1 MSVAAIPGQDPG
13 AKPGQEALRPPE
25 AANLWSSIQAF
36 LRWLD
41 QNGYESYDPYDIWGT
56 RYGLFS
62 RRIYYGHRLLG
73 SPLIAPILLMEVLCP
88 SLRRWLVGKGRFAT
102 ADAQLLL
109 GFLNLYEAKGG
120 SIFLEKARA
129 LSRDLL
135 QISVPGYSGF
145 CWGYPFDWQHNRGLW
160 KKNLP
165 FITATP
171 YCFEAFLRLFDLT
184 ADPAFLTI
192 ARSIAQFV
200 HKDLR
205 DTPTSPNAAAAS
217 YSPVDSSQVVNA
229 SAYRAMVLFEAA
241 GRFARPD
248 YRRSATLNLNFIL
261 QSQRADGAWLYAM
274 DEPAEQF
281 IDHFHTCFV
290 LKNLWKLNR
299 SLKSPAV
306 TEAIRRGFAYYH
318 GALFDSAGLPKPFVI
333 NPRRQIVRLEMYDF
347 AEAIS
352 LGVLLRHD
360 LPEAFPMAQR
370 LARLVTDQFQ
380 LSPGCF
386 VTRVYRGGRFHK
398 LPFLR
403 WPQAQLFL
411 ALTNMLMAE
420 PSLSAAAP
428 ACCATKN

>member
-241 GRFARPD
+241 DRFQIED
-248 YRRSATLNLNFIL
+248 YRQTASRNLNFIL
-261 QSQRADGAWLYAM
+261 QNQNQDGSWLYAV
-274 DEPAEQF
+274 DHASERF

-290 LKNLWKLNR
+290 LKNLAKINR
-299 SLKSPAV
+299 RLKSAEITGAV
-306 TEAIRRGFAYYH
+306 ARGYKYYRSALYDSSGMPKQFAIR
-318 GALFDSAGLPKPFVI
+318 
-333 NPRRQIVRLEMYDF
+333 PRTQIVRFELYDF

-352 LGVLLRHD
+352 LGCWLWPEI
-360 LPEAFPMAQR
+360 PEALDVARR
-370 LARLVTDQFQ
+370 LAGTVRDRFQ
-380 LSPGCF
+380 TASGHFL
-386 VTRVYRGGRFHK
+386 TRVYKGGLKHRF
-398 LPFLR
+398 PYLR
-403 WPQAQLFL
+403 WPQAQLFY
-411 ALTNMLMAE
+411 ALT
-420 PSLSAAAP
+420 SLTLLNAKTDFPHNSR
-428 ACCATKN
+428 

>member
-1 MSVAAIPGQDPG
+1 MVESC
-13 AKPGQEALRPPE
+13 
-25 AANLWSSIQAF
+25 ANLPPSAH
-36 LRWLD
+36 LRRAVNLFAAWLEE
-41 QNGYESYDPYDIWGT
+41 NGYSSYDPYDVWGT
-56 RYGLFS
+56 RYGRFA
-62 RRIYYGHRLLG
+62 RRFYYRKSVFGL
-73 SPLIAPILLMEVLCP
+73 PLIAPVVAAEVLCP
-88 SLRRWLVGKGRFAT
+88 QWRSIFVRKQRYAT

-109 GFLNLYEAKGG
+109 AFANLFQLTGDQNH
-120 SIFLEKARA
+120 IQKAA
-129 LSRDLL
+129 GLAADLL
-135 QISVPGYSGF
+135 AYSIPGYNGH
-145 CWGYPFDWQHNRGLW
+145 CWGYPFDWQHHRGLW
-160 KKNLP
+160 KKNTP

-184 ADPAFLTI
+184 GEERYFNTAK
-192 ARSIAQFV
+192 SIAQFV
-200 HKDLR
+200 QNDLR
-205 DTPTSPNAAAAS
+205 DTPTSADAAAGS
-217 YSPVDSSQVVNA
+217 YSPLDNSQVVNA